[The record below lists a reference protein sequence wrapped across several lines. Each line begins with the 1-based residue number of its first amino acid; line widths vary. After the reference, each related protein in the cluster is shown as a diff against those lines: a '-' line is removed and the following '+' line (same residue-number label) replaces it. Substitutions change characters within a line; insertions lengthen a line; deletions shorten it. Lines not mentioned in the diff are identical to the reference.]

1 MPAGLEKLRAWR
13 RARRRQLQTRRRAE
27 RRLRR
32 QDGCRGEGRPG
43 NAMKGLFVH
52 SAGQEDADPRNAG
65 FDPLGSSARAS
76 IFGAAEILGERSSR
90 C

>member
-1 MPAGLEKLRAWR
+1 
-13 RARRRQLQTRRRAE
+13 
-27 RRLRR
+27 
-32 QDGCRGEGRPG
+32 
-43 NAMKGLFVH
+43 MKGLFVQ
-52 SAGQEDADPRNAG
+52 SAGQEDADARNAG